1 MAQRGFR
8 NEALLEVQEWN
19 MFQVPSYPMC
29 RSISVPWPRRIF
41 FRLPINMVKIFFH
54 DHFQKPRFSQ
64 PDVFESTPRPSTSD
78 FFNRALILAL
88 SLSGT
93 NFCFVHDLWLPHK
106 MMLRTHLLMG

>member
-1 MAQRGFR
+1 MEYVSSAELP
-8 NEALLEVQEWN
+8 NVQ
-19 MFQVPSYPMC
+19 VH
-29 RSISVPWPRRIF
+29 ISTLATAHF

-64 PDVFESTPRPSTSD
+64 PDVFESTPRLSTSD